1 LADVGLRRDRQ
12 YLLRSIVLPSVDI
25 DEKYRSQLL
34 ILDSGKIIQGLKL
47 REEADTIVLADAEGK
62 EVRVKLDEIDEAIE
76 QKVSIM
82 PEMTKTLT
90 KREMRDLVAYLSTLK
105 TAVKP

>member
-1 LADVGLRRDRQ
+1 
-12 YLLRSIVLPSVDI
+12 VLPSVDI

>member
-1 LADVGLRRDRQ
+1 
-12 YLLRSIVLPSVDI
+12 
-25 DEKYRSQLL
+25 L